1 MCFPV
6 GVLSNSEDTPR
17 GKFSDGER
25 RLRGKLEQA
34 KLYNPQGIRRLTGC
48 RKREALAD
56 RLGERQNMEQERRRM
71 PRVPFVASA
80 ELLEVDTGTR
90 MNAQVSELSLHGCY
104 VDSLNPLPKGTSVYV
119 KIFTEEYFFETPA
132 IVVYCHPHLGMGLA
146 FHDVKPHFVGVLQNW
161 LMASAAKKTDGA

>member
-1 MCFPV
+1 V
-6 GVLSNSEDTPR
+6 RQRIEGKAKASEQAENK
-17 GKFSDGER
+17 GKFGPGSEEIHARLVVARESD
-25 RLRGKLEQA
+25 
-34 KLYNPQGIRRLTGC
+34 
-48 RKREALAD
+48 RE
-56 RLGERQNMEQERRRM
+56 MEQERRRM

-104 VDSLNPLPKGTSVYV
+104 VDTLNPLPKGTSVYV

-132 IVVYCHPHLGMGLA
+132 IVVYAHANLGMGLA

-161 LMASAAKKTDGA
+161 VMAAAGKKSLGD

>member
-1 MCFPV
+1 LREIDARLLMAR
-6 GVLSNSEDTPR
+6 E
-17 GKFSDGER
+17 SDR
-25 RLRGKLEQA
+25 A
-34 KLYNPQGIRRLTGC
+34 
-48 RKREALAD
+48 
-56 RLGERQNMEQERRRM
+56 MEQERRST

-104 VDSLNPLPKGTSVYV
+104 VDTLNPLPKGTSVYV

-132 IVVYCHPHLGMGLA
+132 IVVYAHAQLGMGLA

-161 LMASAAKKTDGA
+161 VMASTVKKGSET

>member
-1 MCFPV
+1 
-6 GVLSNSEDTPR
+6 
-17 GKFSDGER
+17 
-25 RLRGKLEQA
+25 
-34 KLYNPQGIRRLTGC
+34 
-48 RKREALAD
+48 
-56 RLGERQNMEQERRRM
+56 MEQERRRM

-104 VDSLNPLPKGTSVYV
+104 VDTLNPLPKGTSVYV

-132 IVVYCHPHLGMGLA
+132 IVVYAHANLGMGLA

-161 LMASAAKKTDGA
+161 VMASTAKKAHRSAREKPFIQDVPPGRVRRYSTFFLFSSERQPKRSTILRMASCSVSLLSVVCVTAL

>member
-1 MCFPV
+1 
-6 GVLSNSEDTPR
+6 
-17 GKFSDGER
+17 
-25 RLRGKLEQA
+25 
-34 KLYNPQGIRRLTGC
+34 
-48 RKREALAD
+48 
-56 RLGERQNMEQERRRM
+56 MEQEERRRM

-104 VDSLNPLPKGTSVYV
+104 VDTLNPLPKGTSVYV

-132 IVVYCHPHLGMGLA
+132 IVVYAHAQLGMGLA

-161 LMASAAKKTDGA
+161 VMASSEKKGS

>member
-1 MCFPV
+1 
-6 GVLSNSEDTPR
+6 
-17 GKFSDGER
+17 
-25 RLRGKLEQA
+25 
-34 KLYNPQGIRRLTGC
+34 
-48 RKREALAD
+48 
-56 RLGERQNMEQERRRM
+56 MEQEERRRM

-104 VDSLNPLPKGTSVYV
+104 VDTLNPLPKGTSVYV

-146 FHDVKPHFVGVLQNW
+146 FHDVKPHFVNVLQNW
-161 LMASAAKKTDGA
+161 VMASAGKKDLGG